1 VCEAGGRQ
9 TQPLLLSAAHL
20 ALGCEIRTV
29 GTSARLGMG
38 TPAAGLCRRSLLASA
53 RNDVKRAVRRAVKRA
68 SCER

>member
-1 VCEAGGRQ
+1 
-9 TQPLLLSAAHL
+9 LLSAADL

-38 TPAAGLCRRSLLASA
+38 TPAAGLCRTLRCEVASASA
-53 RNDVKRAVRRAVKRA
+53 RNDVKRA